1 MENLEK
7 YEYDE
12 WKKTPNEKWS
22 KLVRCTKL
30 GSGCCNF
37 CYKHDT
43 NLYSFKC
50 NNCDDCFDSYHEK
63 CFLEYHDSMYCLECD
78 TRWVGICYA
87 ICHPTAL

>member
-1 MENLEK
+1 MENIEK
-7 YEYDE
+7 YDYDE
-12 WKKTPNEKWS
+12 WKKIPNKKWS
-22 KLVRCTKL
+22 KMVRCTKL

-63 CFLEYHDSMYCLECD
+63 CFLKDSNVFTITQICL
-78 TRWVGICYA
+78 
-87 ICHPTAL
+87 PTENFV

>member
-12 WKKTPNEKWS
+12 WKKIPNEKWL
-22 KLVRCTKL
+22 KMVRCTKW

-63 CFLEYHDSMYCLECD
+63 CFFKDNDSMYCLECD
-78 TRWVGICYA
+78 TQWVGICYV